1 MDGPSA
7 AEDVMT
13 TTRKST
19 RKSTSRTFTL
29 VGAGIGLAAFLAV
42 GLLPSI
48 LYGGCAGVML
58 AGGIFGTPVD
68 ASFAVRAFIV
78 GGMVIGVAA
87 AGSLF
92 AVVGAAAGAA
102 VAALTRSRK
111 VEAGAE
117 AGAPVAPKR

>member
-1 MDGPSA
+1 MTTR
-7 AEDVMT
+7 T

-19 RKSTSRTFTL
+19 SKTFTL
-29 VGAGIGLAAFLAV
+29 VGAGIGLVAFLAF

-48 LYGGCAGVML
+48 LYGGYAGVML

-68 ASFAVRAFIV
+68 ASFVVRAFIV

-92 AVVGAAAGAA
+92 AVLGAVAGAA
-102 VAALTRSRK
+102 VAALTRTHK
-111 VEAGAE
+111 VIPGAE
-117 AGAPVAPKR
+117 TGATVPPKA